1 MNTAYIALGSNIE
14 PRQELLQMAI
24 SRLKQHEKID
34 VCKSSSIYE
43 TSPVGYVHQGDFLN
57 MVLEVQTALD
67 AENLLDVC
75 QEIEQQ
81 LGRKRTIR
89 NGPRTIDLD
98 ILLFNKENINTDR
111 LIVPH
116 PRMHERAF
124 VLVPLNEIAPDMIL
138 PIMNQS
144 VAQLTEHIALDHG
157 KEVSLWKR
165 NGLGEE

>member
-1 MNTAYIALGSNIE
+1 MNIAYIALGSNIE
-14 PRQELLQMAI
+14 PRQEFLQKAI
-24 SRLKQHEKID
+24 SQLKQHGKIN
-34 VCKSSSIYE
+34 VCQLSSIYE
-43 TSPVGYVHQGDFLN
+43 TTPVGYADQGDFLN
-57 MVLEVQTALD
+57 MVLEVQTSLA
-67 AENLLDVC
+67 AEDLLDVC

-81 LGRKRTIR
+81 FGRRRTIR

-98 ILLFNKENINTDR
+98 ILAYNQENINTDR

-124 VLVPLNEIAPDMIL
+124 VLVPLNEIAPDLIL
-138 PIMNQS
+138 PSVNES
-144 VAQLTEHIALDHG
+144 VAQLTGHIALHHG